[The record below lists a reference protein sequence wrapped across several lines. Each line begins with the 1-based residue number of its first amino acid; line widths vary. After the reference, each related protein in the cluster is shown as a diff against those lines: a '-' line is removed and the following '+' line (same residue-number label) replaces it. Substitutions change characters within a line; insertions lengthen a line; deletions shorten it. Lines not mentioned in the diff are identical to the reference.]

1 MNKNVKIIIASTL
14 LLGGAYFLYK
24 NKKKDDCILKKI
36 GDLYDCDDYNY
47 CNQKYLDKRTNTIY
61 QKEFKNGKETD
72 NRWIDSEGTYIDKID
87 KTLANELESFYK
99 SGKIC

>member
-1 MNKNVKIIIASTL
+1 MNKNGKIIIAITL

-47 CNQKYLDKRTNTIY
+47 CSQKYLDKRTNTIY
-61 QKEFKNGKETD
+61 IKDSVNGKEYD
-72 NRWIDSEGTYIDKID
+72 DKWIDSEGGRYID

-99 SGKIC
+99 SDKIC

>member
-36 GDLYDCDDYNY
+36 GDLYNCDDYDNY
-47 CNQKYLDKRTNTIY
+47 CSQKYLDKRTNTIY
-61 QKEFKNGKETD
+61 IKDSINGKEFD
-72 NRWIDSEGTYIDKID
+72 DKWIDSQEYSYID

>member
-36 GDLYDCDDYNY
+36 GDLYNCDDYNY

-61 QKEFKNGKETD
+61 ELETFYKSD